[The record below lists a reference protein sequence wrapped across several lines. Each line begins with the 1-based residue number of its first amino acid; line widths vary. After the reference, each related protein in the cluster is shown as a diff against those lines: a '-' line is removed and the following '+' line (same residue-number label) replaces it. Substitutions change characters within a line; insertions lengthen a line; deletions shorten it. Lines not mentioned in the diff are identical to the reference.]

1 MATHTRQI
9 TLDSTSQYELPDA
22 KTLEQASSLE
32 VLDEKGSKVVFK
44 DLYSPH
50 ERTTPHTVLTDWQMC
65 EDYVRA
71 LVADL
76 PPSLLSQASPRTTLL
91 IIGCG
96 EPPAIAGYK
105 QRTGCP
111 FEIYCD
117 PSRALYSKLGMIQ
130 DLGMGDTTPQYA
142 KSSIVGG
149 TVKSMGNMLKAG
161 LGMRHGGDY
170 SQDGGEWVFEKGG
183 ELKWCRRMRNTRDHA
198 EVAELKTVLGID
210 NGGSQ

>member
-1 MATHTRQI
+1 MTTQTRHI
-9 TLDSTSQYELPDA
+9 TLDSTSQYELPDTR
-22 KTLEQASSLE
+22 TLEQASALE
-32 VLDEKGSKVVFK
+32 LLDEKGSKVVFK

-50 ERTTPHTVLTDWQMC
+50 ERTLVVFIRHFFCGMC

-76 PPSLLSQASPRTTLL
+76 PPSLLSQASPPTILL

-130 DLGMGDTTPQYA
+130 DLGLGETTPQYS
-142 KSSIVGG
+142 KSTIVGG

-161 LGMRHGGDY
+161 LGVRHGGNY

-198 EVAELKTVLGID
+198 EVTELKNVLGIEE
-210 NGGSQ
+210 GKQ

>member
-1 MATHTRQI
+1 MATQRRQI

-22 KTLEQASSLE
+22 KTLEQASALE
-32 VLDEKGSKVVFK
+32 VLDEKDGKVVFK

-50 ERTTPHTVLTDWQMC
+50 ERTLVVFIRHFFCGMC
-65 EDYVRA
+65 EDY
-71 LVADL
+71 
-76 PPSLLSQASPRTTLL
+76 
-91 IIGCG
+91 
-96 EPPAIAGYK
+96 
-105 QRTGCP
+105 
-111 FEIYCD
+111 
-117 PSRALYSKLGMIQ
+117 

-161 LGMRHGGDY
+161 LGVRHGGNY

-198 EVAELKTVLGID
+198 EVAELKKVLGI
-210 NGGSQ
+210 NEGMP